1 MEVKDITQAIFQ
13 YGGTVIMAV
22 LFIWVFVEDKK
33 KNQQMLEDNTTMLK
47 ALTESNKT
55 LTESNNNIAKALD
68 IISNNLIVIDKKV
81 DLLREEKK

>member
-1 MEVKDITQAIFQ
+1 MEMKEVAQAVFQ
-13 YGGTVIMAV
+13 YGGTIIMAV
-22 LFIWVFVEDKK
+22 LFIWVFIEDKH
-33 KNQQMLEDNTTMLK
+33 KNQQMLEDNTTMLR
-47 ALTESNKT
+47 ALTDSNKT

>member
-1 MEVKDITQAIFQ
+1 MEINETIQAIFQ
-13 YGGTVIMAV
+13 YGGTIIMAA
-22 LFIWVFVEDKK
+22 LFVWVFVDDKH
-33 KNQQMLEDNTTMLK
+33 KNQKMLEDNTTMLK

-81 DLLREEKK
+81 DLLREVKK